1 MSDPLAFLAGGGA
14 AAEMIR
20 ARDWTGHPLGRPEIW
35 PVAFKTA
42 LSLVLN
48 SPESMILAWGPDLS
62 FFFNDTYFPLLGPR
76 LSWAM
81 GERFDKVWADGWEQ
95 AKPIIDEA
103 LAGRP
108 RRFVDLPWTL
118 DTDRG
123 LRETWWSFSYS
134 RVLDANGAA
143 EGLFIFTNETTQRVQ
158 GDAALRRSQDELA
171 SLNAAL
177 ERQVEER
184 TKELRLYR
192 NIVQSDTS
200 PILAFDTSHRPIGF
214 NRAHHADFLRVMGHA
229 QQVGD
234 DLLDQLP
241 PEQAVVLKGLMDR
254 ALAGET
260 FSVVEAFGDVERSK
274 PTWEISYTPLRD
286 EGGQIIGAFHHARD
300 ISARLRAERELD
312 AVQEQLRQSQK
323 MEAMGQ
329 LTGGVAHDFNNLLT
343 VIKSSTDLLKRSNI
357 AEDRR
362 ARYVTAISDTV
373 DRAAKLTNQLL
384 AFARRQALRPEVFAA
399 DDSVRALSDMVRT
412 LTGSRIEIVTDL
424 PEQMCCVNADTSQFD
439 TALVNMAV
447 NARDAMD
454 GEGRLT
460 IRVRS
465 VDHIPGARGHGA
477 IRGAFVAVAISDTG
491 TGIPDALRDQIF
503 EPFFTTKGV
512 GHGTGLGLSQVFGFA
527 KQSGG
532 DVLVSSQVG
541 HGTTFTLYLPEV
553 SGAEQATRK
562 EDPGAPMDGHGTR
575 VLVVEDNADVG
586 TFAVQTLSDLGYV
599 PVLANNAAEALA
611 ELAKDA
617 GRFDVVFSDVVM
629 PGMSGIELGQ
639 EIRRL
644 YDGLPVLLASG
655 YSHVLA
661 RNGTYG
667 FELLHKPYSVEQ
679 LSRLLRKVSTRQ
691 HRRRT
696 IGDAAP

>member
-192 NIVQSDTS
+192 DIVQSDTS

>member
-1 MSDPLAFLAGGGA
+1 VSDPLAFLAGGGA

-192 NIVQSDTS
+192 DIVQSDTS

-562 EDPGAPMDGHGTR
+562 EDPGVPMDGHGTR

>member
-1 MSDPLAFLAGGGA
+1 VSDPLAFLAGGGA

>member
-1 MSDPLAFLAGGGA
+1 
-14 AAEMIR
+14 MIR

-192 NIVQSDTS
+192 DIVQSDTS

>member
-1 MSDPLAFLAGGGA
+1 VSDPLAFLAGGGA

-192 NIVQSDTS
+192 DIVQSDTS